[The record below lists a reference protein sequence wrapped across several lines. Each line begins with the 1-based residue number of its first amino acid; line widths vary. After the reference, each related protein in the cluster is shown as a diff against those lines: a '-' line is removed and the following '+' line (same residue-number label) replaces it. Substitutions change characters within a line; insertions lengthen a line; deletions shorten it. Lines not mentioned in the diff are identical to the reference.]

1 MMSRTCAVEAGG
13 GRPAGRNLR
22 VFKEGTTF
30 SLPPCKQKVLPRTV
44 ASVPHSHETSS
55 ACIHCA
61 QYTVCTP
68 QFALPAGCSAFGT
81 LWPTLSV
88 AARQCAALPPPPGC
102 SLCLWDAARV
112 VLFVYSSWW
121 PLSVSQLTLT
131 RLKGPRRT
139 DRPRVGSCCR
149 FDLHVSVFCRICA
162 NLAECCPAA

>member
-1 MMSRTCAVEAGG
+1 MSRTCAVEAGG

-88 AARQCAALPPPPGC
+88 AARQCAALLPPPRLQFVFVRC
-102 SLCLWDAARV
+102 S
-112 VLFVYSSWW
+112 
-121 PLSVSQLTLT
+121 
-131 RLKGPRRT
+131 
-139 DRPRVGSCCR
+139 SCCPVCLLLLVAALCITAHADPSKGAPPDR
-149 FDLHVSVFCRICA
+149 Q
-162 NLAECCPAA
+162 AEGWIVLPF